1 MGLRILFTS
10 LLVVTTV
17 TIHSIGL
24 ALILSLLWKRPPRRN
39 PRLWRITWLVVRMI
53 SCLLVV
59 HLLEIALWG
68 LFFWWQKCFPDA
80 HSSFYFS
87 GVTYTTIGY
96 GDVVLPKEWQMFG
109 PLEGQ
114 VGILMC
120 GASTAFLFAAF
131 STRYIRHY

>member
-1 MGLRILFTS
+1 MVLRILFAS

-17 TIHSIGL
+17 TIHSVGL
-24 ALILSLLWKRPPRRN
+24 AVILNLLWKRPPSDH
-39 PRLWRITWLVVRMI
+39 PRLWRITWFVVRI
-53 SCLLVV
+53 TGWLVAI
-59 HLLEIALWG
+59 HILEIAIWG
-68 LFFWWQKCFPDA
+68 LFFWWRKCFPDA
-80 HSSFYFS
+80 ASSFYFS

-114 VGILMC
+114 IGILMC
-120 GASTAFLFAAF
+120 GASTAFFFAAL